1 MAMRKV
7 VMNLAVSLDGYIAG
21 PNGEYDWCFAD
32 DDYGMTDFLKSVDAT
47 LMGGKSYRLVIAGG
61 EPYPEFT
68 NYVFTRTE
76 KQTPY
81 ENVVLVSA
89 EIVDF
94 VRELKEKKGKN
105 IWLFGG
111 GEIIQQLLQ
120 ENLIDEMMLAVHP
133 ILLGR
138 GLPLFRELDERKK
151 FRLSDTITYPT
162 GLVQLIYK
170 T

>member
-1 MAMRKV
+1 
-7 VMNLAVSLDGYIAG
+7 
-21 PNGEYDWCFAD
+21 
-32 DDYGMTDFLKSVDAT
+32 MTDFLKSVDAT
-47 LMGGKSYRLVIAGG
+47 LMGGKSYRLVVAGG
-61 EPYPEFT
+61 EPYPELT
-68 NYVFTRTE
+68 NDVFTRTE

-89 EIVDF
+89 EIAEF
-94 VRELKEKKGKN
+94 VRQLKEKKGKN